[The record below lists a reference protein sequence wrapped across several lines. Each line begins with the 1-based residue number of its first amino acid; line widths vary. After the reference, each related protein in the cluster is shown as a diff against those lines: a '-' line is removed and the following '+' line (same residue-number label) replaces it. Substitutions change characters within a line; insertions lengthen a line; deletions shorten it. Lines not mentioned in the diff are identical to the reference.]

1 MLISM
6 SDFGRDAVRLLYGSL
21 GPLAGRQLGGR
32 IQSVRFQIEDGKI
45 GHSLPRT
52 LLNPIGNSVSNASSQ
67 AAKTGGSSLRAK

>member
-21 GPLAGRQLGGR
+21 GPFAGRQLGGR
-32 IQSVRFQIEDGKI
+32 IQSVRFQIEDGRI

-52 LLNPIGNSVSNASSQ
+52 LLKPNW
-67 AAKTGGSSLRAK
+67 